1 LNTNNPLNLDR
12 PQQEQFVFNE
22 IAEDHVFT
30 LTCHKKSDNK
40 DLVRDCSSSIYQS
53 APAIKEAGM
62 AQPRATISESQTY
75 MPNPGNTL
83 NTTNIPIRTGVGSNQ
98 YKTKS
103 LPPIDMLELSINK
116 LELKFK
122 SEVLDDLHRKMAMDQ
137 LTDPLLLA
145 EKIKLPMKEIQALCK
160 ADLKKV
166 SSFMM
171 LHGVCQFG
179 YDIYVCLRPT
189 QGYVPGEIFFEG

>member
-1 LNTNNPLNLDR
+1 LNTNNPLKLER

-40 DLVRDCSSSIYQS
+40 DLVRDCSPSVYQS
-53 APAIKEAGM
+53 TPVIKEAVIGKVET
-62 AQPRATISESQTY
+62 P
-75 MPNPGNTL
+75 
-83 NTTNIPIRTGVGSNQ
+83 NIPIRTGVGSNQ
-98 YKTKS
+98 YKTKP

-122 SEVLDDLHRKMAMDQ
+122 SAVLDDLHRKMAMDQ
-137 LTDPLLLA
+137 LTDPLHLA

-189 QGYVPGEIFFEG
+189 EGYVPGEIFFEG

>member
-1 LNTNNPLNLDR
+1 MNSDKPHNPDKPDIPNR
-12 PQQEQFVFNE
+12 PHQEQFVFNE
-22 IAEDHVFT
+22 IAKDHVFT
-30 LTCHKKSDNK
+30 ITCHKKPETR
-40 DLVRDCSSSIYQS
+40 DLVRDCSPAIYQS
-53 APAIKEAGM
+53 DQTTKEAGITN
-62 AQPRATISESQTY
+62 A
-75 MPNPGNTL
+75 NTL
-83 NTTNIPIRTGVGSNQ
+83 NTTNISSRTGVGSNQ
-98 YKTKS
+98 YKTKP

-122 SEVLDDLHRKMAMDQ
+122 SEVLDDLHRKMAMDH

-179 YDIYVCLRPT
+179 YNIYVCLRAT
-189 QGYVPGEIFFEG
+189 EGYMPGEIFFEG

>member
-1 LNTNNPLNLDR
+1 LNTNNSLKSDR

-40 DLVRDCSSSIYQS
+40 DLVKDCNPSIYQS
-53 APAIKEAGM
+53 APVIKEAVIGKVET
-62 AQPRATISESQTY
+62 P
-75 MPNPGNTL
+75 
-83 NTTNIPIRTGVGSNQ
+83 NIPIRTGVGSNQ
-98 YKTKS
+98 YKTKP

-122 SEVLDDLHRKMAMDQ
+122 SAVLDDLHRKMAMDQ
-137 LTDPLLLA
+137 LTDPLHLA

-189 QGYVPGEIFFEG
+189 EGYVPGEIFFEG

>member
-1 LNTNNPLNLDR
+1 LNTNKPLN
-12 PQQEQFVFNE
+12 PEQAQQEQFVFNE

-30 LTCHKKSDNK
+30 LTCHKKSESK
-40 DLVRDCSSSIYQS
+40 DLVKDCGTSVYQS
-53 APAIKEAGM
+53 APVIKEAGIGKVEI
-62 AQPRATISESQTY
+62 PTSE
-75 MPNPGNTL
+75 NKAHA
-83 NTTNIPIRTGVGSNQ
+83 PIRTGVGSNQ
-98 YKTKS
+98 YKTKP

-122 SEVLDDLHRKMAMDQ
+122 SEILDDLHRKMAMDQ

-189 QGYVPGEIFFEG
+189 KEYVPGEIFFEG

>member
-1 LNTNNPLNLDR
+1 LNTNNSHKPDR
-12 PQQEQFVFNE
+12 PHQEQFVFNE

-30 LTCHKKSDNK
+30 LTCHKKSENK
-40 DLVRDCSSSIYQS
+40 DLVRDCSPSAYQS
-53 APAIKEAGM
+53 APVIKESVIGKVE
-62 AQPRATISESQTY
+62 T
-75 MPNPGNTL
+75 PNIL
-83 NTTNIPIRTGVGSNQ
+83 IRTGVGSNQ
-98 YKTKS
+98 YKTKP

-122 SEVLDDLHRKMAMDQ
+122 SEVLDDLHKKMAMDQ

-145 EKIKLPMKEIQALCK
+145 EKIKLPMKEMQALCK

-179 YDIYVCLRPT
+179 YNIYVCLRPT
-189 QGYVPGEIFFEG
+189 EGYVPGEIFFEG

>member
-1 LNTNNPLNLDR
+1 MNTNNPLNLDR

-30 LTCHKKSDNK
+30 LTCHKKSESK
-40 DLVRDCSSSIYQS
+40 DHVRDCSPSAYQS
-53 APAIKEAGM
+53 APVIKEAVIGKVET
-62 AQPRATISESQTY
+62 P
-75 MPNPGNTL
+75 
-83 NTTNIPIRTGVGSNQ
+83 NIPIRTGVGSNQ
-98 YKTKS
+98 YKTKP

-179 YDIYVCLRPT
+179 YNIYVCLRPT
-189 QGYVPGEIFFEG
+189 ESYVPGEIFFEG

>member
-1 LNTNNPLNLDR
+1 MNTNNPLNLDR

-30 LTCHKKSDNK
+30 LTCHKKSENK
-40 DLVRDCSSSIYQS
+40 DHVRDCSPSAYQS
-53 APAIKEAGM
+53 APVIKEAVIGKVET
-62 AQPRATISESQTY
+62 P
-75 MPNPGNTL
+75 
-83 NTTNIPIRTGVGSNQ
+83 NIPIRTGVGSNQ
-98 YKTKS
+98 YKTKP

-179 YDIYVCLRPT
+179 YNIYVCLRPT
-189 QGYVPGEIFFEG
+189 ESYVPGEIFFEG

>member
-1 LNTNNPLNLDR
+1 LNTNNPLKLDR
-12 PQQEQFVFNE
+12 PQQEQLVFNE

-30 LTCHKKSDNK
+30 LTCHKKSENK
-40 DLVRDCSSSIYQS
+40 DLVRDCSPSTYQS
-53 APAIKEAGM
+53 APVIKEAVIGK
-62 AQPRATISESQTY
+62 AETPTSENKAY
-75 MPNPGNTL
+75 A
-83 NTTNIPIRTGVGSNQ
+83 PIRTGVGSNQ
-98 YKTKS
+98 YKTKP

-179 YDIYVCLRPT
+179 YNIYVCLRPT
-189 QGYVPGEIFFEG
+189 EEYVPGEIFFEG

>member
-1 LNTNNPLNLDR
+1 LNTNNPLKLDR

-30 LTCHKKSDNK
+30 LTCHKKSENK
-40 DLVRDCSSSIYQS
+40 DLVRDCSPSVYQS
-53 APAIKEAGM
+53 APVIKETAM
-62 AQPRATISESQTY
+62 AKVDTP
-75 MPNPGNTL
+75 
-83 NTTNIPIRTGVGSNQ
+83 NIPIRTGVGSNQ
-98 YKTKS
+98 YKTKP

-179 YDIYVCLRPT
+179 YNIYVCLRPT
-189 QGYVPGEIFFEG
+189 EEYVPGEIFFEG